1 MWKNLG
7 PENVEVANSYNN
19 LGLVY
24 RKLGNFEKA
33 KEYLELGLCIRQ
45 KKLEI
50 TWNTTCHNL

>member
-1 MWKNLG
+1 M
-7 PENVEVANSYNN
+7 ANIYNN
-19 LGLVY
+19 LGLVH

-50 TWNTTCHNL
+50 T